1 MNSSIYLDDVDVDCK
16 INQINHTRLQTE
28 TNCLPFQ
35 NYVGPNFK
43 IEGEIKSNGNQLKIK
58 LDSINSTEIRIYYFS
73 IVFFGL
79 CNKSSPISLISTN
92 QENDACKWQND
103 NISGSVKDFTRFL
116 DPKIVAI
123 LVLLPVIS
131 NETIFLDSYQVNL
144 TSLNLEKKLNTEMK
158 SDGFNIAIMWLVSFC
173 TILIAGVFIKFCFRN
188 NEEEDEEEMF
198 RDFKFFNI

>member
-1 MNSSIYLDDVDVDCK
+1 MNSSIYLHDMHVDCK

-28 TNCLPFQ
+28 ANCLPFQ
-35 NYVGPNFK
+35 NYVGPNFE
-43 IEGEIKSNGNQLKIK
+43 IEGEIKLNGNQLKIK

-73 IVFFGL
+73 IIFFGL
-79 CNKSSPISLISTN
+79 CNQSSPISLISP
-92 QENDACKWQND
+92 NDACEWQND
-103 NISGSVKDFTRFL
+103 NISGSIKDFTRFL

-144 TSLNLEKKLNTEMK
+144 TSLNLEKKLNTEMN